1 MFHCKTL
8 KEARARRSQI
18 ITDYQDVAKEAMSCL
33 DEGFESAMTVMTL
46 PAGMR
51 KYYRTSN
58 HIERLHKEL
67 KRRSKVI
74 GIFPNE
80 NSLIRLMGS
89 VLIEQNSISQARKSI
104 FGEDAHQRLLES
116 NVREKLHHIAE
127 EQTVLLSA

>member
-1 MFHCKTL
+1 
-8 KEARARRSQI
+8 
-18 ITDYQDVAKEAMSCL
+18 
-33 DEGFESAMTVMTL
+33 MTL

-51 KYYRTSN
+51 TYYRTSN

-80 NSLIRLMGS
+80 SSLIRLMGS

-104 FGEDAHQRLLES
+104 FGEDAYQKSVGIQCAGETASHCRGTDSSSIRL
-116 NVREKLHHIAE
+116 
-127 EQTVLLSA
+127 TGMDT